1 MTKRYKHFLDDDAKL
16 KDHRKRKTHR
26 LKPKAQEKKVSEAIG
41 GKRQRGSGSQPGLK
55 GDAVR
60 EDIGLPLLGECKR
73 TAGKKSIS
81 VKVEWLAKISREAES
96 QNAYPFLDVQFD
108 RDVVESV
115 ARKMGIPP
123 PEEDWVM
130 VPISLWRMILER
142 LGEEG
147 VEG

>member
-1 MTKRYKHFLDDDAKL
+1 MTKRYQHFLASESGTKEN
-16 KDHRKRKTHR
+16 KKRKTHR
-26 LKPKAQEKKVSEAIG
+26 LAPKAQERKVAAAIG
-41 GKRQRGSGSQPGLK
+41 GRRQVGSGSQEGLK

-60 EDIGLPLLGECKR
+60 DDDGLPLLGECKR
-73 TAGKKSIS
+73 TSGKRSIS

-96 QNAYPFLDVQFD
+96 QNAYPFLSIQFD
-108 RDVVESV
+108 RSVMEKV
-115 ARKMGIPP
+115 ARERGVPP

-130 VPISLWRMILER
+130 IPLSLWEMILER